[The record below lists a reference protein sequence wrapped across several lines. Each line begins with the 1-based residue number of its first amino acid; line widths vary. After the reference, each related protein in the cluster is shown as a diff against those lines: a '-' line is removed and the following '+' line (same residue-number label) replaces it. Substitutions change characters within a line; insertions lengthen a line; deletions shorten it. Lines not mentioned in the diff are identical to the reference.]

1 MRSAGPIVIGNEF
14 AEVRITRVDGR
25 NGPRLRIESPRSGF
39 AVDLC
44 PLELEALTWQ
54 APETFSAMIA
64 KPQASLV
71 DPDGPGEPVDP

>member
-1 MRSAGPIVIGNEF
+1 MSGPLSLGNEF
-14 AEVRITRVDGR
+14 AEVRVSLVEGR
-25 NGPRLRIESPRSGF
+25 NGPRLRIESPRSGS
-39 AVDLC
+39 AVELC

-71 DPDGPGEPVDP
+71 DPDGPDEPLEP